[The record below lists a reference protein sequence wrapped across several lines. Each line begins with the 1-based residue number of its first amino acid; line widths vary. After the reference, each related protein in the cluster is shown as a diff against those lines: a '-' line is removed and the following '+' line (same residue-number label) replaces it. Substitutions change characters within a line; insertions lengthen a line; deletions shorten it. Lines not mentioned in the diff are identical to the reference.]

1 MAVKNIENL
10 YEEREEALINN
21 NWDLVY
27 EINNQIKS
35 FPEKPQNNTNAYKD
49 VKPEVIFL
57 SF

>member
-1 MAVKNIENL
+1 MTVNNIENL
-10 YEEREEALINN
+10 YNEREEALINN

-35 FPEKPQNNTNAYKD
+35 FHEKTQNNTNTYKN